1 MFPVSAQVFKQN
13 YSTLLR
19 LKEHFPFHLI
29 DAMGTVEECEG
40 QIANELRYQSSL
52 ELSEKTYQARPNPE
66 TLRSALT

>member
-1 MFPVSAQVFKQN
+1 M
-13 YSTLLR
+13 R

-66 TLRSALT
+66 TSRSALT